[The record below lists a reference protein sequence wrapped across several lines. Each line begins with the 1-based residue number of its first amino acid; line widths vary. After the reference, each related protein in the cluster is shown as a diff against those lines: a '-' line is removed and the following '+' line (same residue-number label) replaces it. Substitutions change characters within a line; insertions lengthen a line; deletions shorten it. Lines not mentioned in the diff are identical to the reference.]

1 MNQEPLTK
9 EKIGKGSFE
18 NEYLLLGYCDK
29 LLILED
35 VKSAVNWLLKE
46 IEKEERNREIC
57 AYNVSSY
64 DEGGAR
70 FQSGFASGLRH
81 AKFLIKKAFEGVVE

>member
-29 LLILED
+29 LLILDD
-35 VKSAVNWLLKE
+35 VKSAVEWLLEE
-46 IEKEERNREIC
+46 IEQKCREWQATDYYSQPPWGEVEKELKKLVR
-57 AYNVSSY
+57 
-64 DEGGAR
+64 
-70 FQSGFASGLRH
+70 
-81 AKFLIKKAFEGVVE
+81 KAFEGVMRWSAE